1 MKRILFVDDERAVL
15 EAMQRSFRRRFDV
28 VIAGGGVD
36 GLAML
41 ETDPTI
47 AVVISDMRMP
57 GMDGAELLAR
67 IQERHPTTV
76 RIVLSGYAE
85 LEVAVRAACVAH
97 VFLAKPCPPDDLRA
111 TLARAC
117 TLHATIC
124 GSTNRGTA
132 Q

>member
-1 MKRILFVDDERAVL
+1 ILFVDDERAVL

-57 GMDGAELLAR
+57 GMDGAEFLATVS
-67 IQERHPTTV
+67 ERHPGVPCILLTGSTPAE
-76 RIVLSGYAE
+76 YAD
-85 LEVAVRAACVAH
+85 CVP
-97 VFLAKPCPPDDLRA
+97 VFQFLAKPIGRSDLQQA
-111 TLARAC
+111 IEAALE
-117 TLHATIC
+117 
-124 GSTNRGTA
+124 RGTSQPCQSNA
-132 Q
+132 STPS